1 MEKRNFATSLLATS
15 LLSLQKYTISSH
27 FSTLT
32 NSPSRQRNQ
41 IQALPYN
48 QEKTAMKTLRFL
60 MFAILFTAFSVESYA
75 LIDDCPCRRKV
86 VKKVVKVKTV
96 VYKAPTNRFTI
107 FTEIPYVPE
116 DFGCRR
122 PSIQQVTCYQLKVMP
137 NPVQKELN
145 VISYIEY
152 SGPVKIELYTC
163 EGKLITTLMN
173 EYWESGTNVRSFN
186 LEGKVKRG
194 IAYVK
199 LTAGGE
205 VRQVEKI
212 FIL

>member
-1 MEKRNFATSLLATS
+1 
-15 LLSLQKYTISSH
+15 
-27 FSTLT
+27 
-32 NSPSRQRNQ
+32 
-41 IQALPYN
+41 
-48 QEKTAMKTLRFL
+48 MKTLRFL
-60 MFAILFTAFSVESYA
+60 LLASLLMAFSVESYA

-86 VKKVVKVKTV
+86 VKKIPKPKPV
-96 VYKAPTNRFTI
+96 VYKAPENKFGI

-122 PSIQQVTCYQLKVMP
+122 PAIQQVTCYQLKVMP
-137 NPVQKELN
+137 NPVQKKLN
-145 VISYIEY
+145 VISYLED
-152 SGPVKIELYTC
+152 SGNVKIELYTC

-173 EYWESGTNVRSFN
+173 EYWESGTNVRTFN

-199 LTAGGE
+199 LTADGE